1 MLQSTINLIR
11 QKTATKEDFMAM
23 SKEDRG
29 DLYLDLMDTAEHLT
43 DDDDVAY
50 CEKLLVV
57 LEDIERNPVAVV
69 SKEEP
74 EAMRIVSITASPY
87 ATQYGELSVPK
98 DLTGENCGSTFETTG
113 VRSRLE
119 SRNWIMLVRISRSI
133 MNWKK
138 IRNCR
143 LLAL

>member
-98 DLTGENCGSTFETTG
+98 DLTGEKLREY
-113 VRSRLE
+113 
-119 SRNWIMLVRISRSI
+119 
-133 MNWKK
+133 
-138 IRNCR
+138 IRNHWSGIPFGEPE
-143 LLAL
+143 LDYVGTDFEIDNELEEDKEL